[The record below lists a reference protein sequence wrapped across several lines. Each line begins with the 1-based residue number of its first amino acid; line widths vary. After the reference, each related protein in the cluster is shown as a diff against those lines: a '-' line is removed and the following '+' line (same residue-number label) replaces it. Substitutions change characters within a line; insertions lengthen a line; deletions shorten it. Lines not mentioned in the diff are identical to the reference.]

1 MVAPL
6 GRAIHAGEPGNKA
19 GGAAGVKASVVEVRG
34 TKPLAIGT
42 LAERAPINTNR
53 DYLFLR
59 VPEVVRG
66 LQYTSHQHKN
76 SSTVSVRV
84 KRPGPIYLCLWGGA
98 TPESLNVDGA
108 WEVAGRMQGLDL
120 SHKNRWMIYRT
131 DLGAGETF
139 AIRSPDRWGAV
150 VAAGRIEGVAGVKP
164 GPGATSGASKGAS
177 GEFAEIEKRLRSR
190 RPGDGK
196 YRRRQEVLAS
206 QVAHK
211 DALLLDGD
219 RDPLDVVL
227 RRTGALLDDLSGMKG
242 APGFDKEASELAEL
256 LRARSSEPLRSRI
269 AEQSETGGSS
279 SDAVVTLF
287 DKATKLRRRIAFKNP
302 LLDFNEI
309 LFVGHHKSRYNHMC
323 DQYYGFNSVPGGGLY
338 VLSDPFGPNPSVRDV
353 LAGSVVK
360 RGRLKGRKLTG
371 GSFIS
376 ADLSWD
382 AKSILFAY
390 AECGKGKPWSPERS
404 FHVFKVNVDGTN
416 LVQLTDGL
424 WNDFDPC
431 FLPSG
436 RIAFV
441 SERRGGFLR
450 CGGRPCPTYTVHG
463 MMPDGSDIIPLSH
476 HETHEWHPSVDNAGM
491 IVYSR
496 WDYVDRDSDIAH
508 HMWLCYPDGR
518 DPRSFHGNY
527 PTRREFRPWMELAI
541 RAIPGSHK
549 YVAVAAPHHGQNYGS
564 LVLIDH
570 RLEDDDGMSQ
580 VRRITPEVPMPESE
594 SAPGVPH
601 RKGRHSPRAE
611 VYGTPWPLSE
621 DYYLSVY
628 DPRQKHYGIYLV
640 DGFGNK
646 ELIYRDPRVP
656 CLDPIPLRPRRRPPV
671 IPVKTTQA
679 AADRGNGPERTATIA
694 VMDVYDADFEWPKG
708 SKIKELRIVQI
719 FPKATPRVDVP
730 RIGLADQALARGVV
744 GTVPVEPDGSA
755 FFEAPVGVPI
765 YFQALDERG
774 IAIQTM
780 RSDTFVHRGEQLVC
794 QGCHEPKRRAL
805 DAAREKVPAALRRPP
820 SKIKPEA
827 DGSYPLI
834 YPRLVQGVLDR
845 NCVPCHTKNRAASG
859 SSKEATR
866 RGRAA
871 SGSAS
876 KGARRGKKPPDL
888 SGGPSGRHG
897 WSKSFQVLSRY
908 GWGRHGGNGALY
920 AKNAGCSR
928 SIAGKIGARAS
939 KLFTMLEK
947 GHNKL
952 KLAPED
958 LRRITLWLDC
968 NTCFYGAYRDT
979 DKQLLGE
986 VVMPK
991 LE

>member
-1 MVAPL
+1 LLRPRSSEPL
-6 GRAIHAGEPGNKA
+6 RPRIAEQSET
-19 GGAAGVKASVVEVRG
+19 GGSSSDAV
-34 TKPLAIGT
+34 LA
-42 LAERAPINTNR
+42 
-53 DYLFLR
+53 
-59 VPEVVRG
+59 
-66 LQYTSHQHKN
+66 
-76 SSTVSVRV
+76 
-84 KRPGPIYLCLWGGA
+84 
-98 TPESLNVDGA
+98 
-108 WEVAGRMQGLDL
+108 
-120 SHKNRWMIYRT
+120 
-131 DLGAGETF
+131 
-139 AIRSPDRWGAV
+139 
-150 VAAGRIEGVAGVKP
+150 
-164 GPGATSGASKGAS
+164 
-177 GEFAEIEKRLRSR
+177 FAELEKQLRSR
-190 RPGDGK
+190 RPGDGN
-196 YRRRQEVLAS
+196 YRRRQEILAS
-206 QVAHK
+206 QVARR

-227 RRTGALLDDLSGMKG
+227 RRTGALLANLTKMKRAPDLG
-242 APGFDKEASELAEL
+242 KEASQLAEL
-256 LRARSSEPLRSRI
+256 KA
-269 AEQSETGGSS
+269 AAAGS
-279 SDAVVTLF
+279 AKRRELF

-302 LLDFNEI
+302 LLDFDEI

-338 VLSDPFGPNPSVRDV
+338 VLSDAFGPNPSVRDV
-353 LAGSVVK
+353 LARSVVK
-360 RGRLKGRKLTG
+360 RGRLKGRKLEG

-382 AKSILFAY
+382 AKTILFAY
-390 AECGKGKPWSPERS
+390 AECGKGKPWSPEKS
-404 FHVFKVNVDGTN
+404 FHVFKVNVDGSN
-416 LVQLTDGL
+416 LVQLTDGI

-508 HMWLCYPDGR
+508 HLWLSYPDGR

-527 PTRREFRPWMELAI
+527 PERRESRPWMELAI
-541 RAIPGSHK
+541 RAIPDSHK
-549 YVAVAAPHHGQNYGS
+549 YLAVAAPHHGQNYGS

-570 RLEDDDGMSQ
+570 RLEDDDAMSQ
-580 VRRITPEVPMPESE
+580 VRRITPEVAMPESE

-621 DYYLSVY
+621 DYCLSVY

-640 DGFGNK
+640 DSFGNK
-646 ELIYRDPRVP
+646 ELIYRDARVP
-656 CLDPIPLRPRRRPPV
+656 CLDPIPLRARPRPPV

-679 AADRGNGPERTATIA
+679 AADRKGRTERTATIA
-694 VMDVYDADFEWPKG
+694 VMDVYDADFEWPKD

-744 GTVPVEPDGSA
+744 GTVPVEPDGSV

-805 DAAREKVPAALRRPP
+805 DAAREKVPAALRRAP

-834 YPRLVQGVLDR
+834 YPRLVQKVLDK
-845 NCVPCHTKNRAASG
+845 NCVPCHTKN
-859 SSKEATR
+859 
-866 RGRAA
+866 
-871 SGSAS
+871 
-876 KGARRGKKPPDL
+876 KKAPDL
-888 SGGPSGRHG
+888 TGGPSGKHG

-939 KLFTMLEK
+939 KLFAMIEK
-947 GHNKL
+947 GHPSRASGSSNKPNGNKL

-968 NTCFYGAYRDT
+968 NTCFFGAYRDT

-986 VVMPK
+986 VVMPN

>member
-1 MVAPL
+1 LAALGCCVAV
-6 GRAIHAGEPGNKA
+6 AYVTNAGEPGKKA
-19 GGAAGVKASVVEVRG
+19 EGAAALEVRG
-34 TKPLAIGT
+34 TKPLVIGT
-42 LAERAPINTNR
+42 LAERVPINTNR

-76 SSTVSVRV
+76 SATVSVRV
-84 KRPGPIYLCLWGGA
+84 KRAGPIYLCLWGSA

-150 VAAGRIEGVAGVKP
+150 VAAGRIEGAAVVETKQSVTRRAAP
-164 GPGATSGASKGAS
+164 
-177 GEFAEIEKRLRSR
+177 GEFADLEKQLRSR

-196 YRRRQEVLAS
+196 YRRRQEILAS
-206 QVAHK
+206 QVARK
-211 DALLLDGD
+211 DSLLLDGD

-227 RRTGALLDDLSGMKG
+227 RRTGALLEDLAGMKRT
-242 APGFDKEASELAEL
+242 PDLEKETAEFAEL
-256 LRARSSEPLRSRI
+256 LRARSSGPLRSRI
-269 AEQSETGGSS
+269 AEQRETGGPS

-302 LLDFNEI
+302 LLDFDEI

-338 VLSDPFGPNPSVRDV
+338 VLSDAFGPNPSVRDV
-353 LAGSVVK
+353 LAGSVVG
-360 RGRLKGRKLTG
+360 RGRLKGRKLEG

-382 AKSILFAY
+382 AKSVLFAY

-404 FHVFKVNVDGTN
+404 FHVFKVDVDGTN
-416 LVQLTDGL
+416 LVQLTDGP

-441 SERRGGFLR
+441 SERRGGYLR

-491 IVYSR
+491 LVYSR

-508 HMWLCYPDGR
+508 HLWLSYPDGR

-527 PTRREFRPWMELAI
+527 PERREFRPWMELAI

-640 DGFGNK
+640 DSFGNK

-656 CLDPIPLRPRRRPPV
+656 CLDPIPLRARPRPPV

-694 VMDVYDADFEWPKG
+694 VMDVYDADFEWPKD

-744 GTVPVEPDGSA
+744 GTVPVEPDGSVY
-755 FFEAPVGVPI
+755 FEAPVGVPI

-780 RSDTFVHRGEQLVC
+780 RSDTFVHRGEPLVC
-794 QGCHEPKRRAL
+794 QGCPAPKRRAL
-805 DAAREKVPAALRRPP
+805 DASREKVPAALRRPP

-845 NCVPCHTKNRAASG
+845 NCIPCHAKN
-859 SSKEATR
+859 KN
-866 RGRAA
+866 
-871 SGSAS
+871 
-876 KGARRGKKPPDL
+876 KKAPDL
-888 SGGPSGRHG
+888 SGGPSGKHG

-920 AKNAGCSR
+920 SKNAGCSR
-928 SIAGKIGARAS
+928 SVAGKIGARAS
-939 KLFTMLEK
+939 KLFGMLEK
-947 GHNKL
+947 GHPSRASGSSNKSNDNKL